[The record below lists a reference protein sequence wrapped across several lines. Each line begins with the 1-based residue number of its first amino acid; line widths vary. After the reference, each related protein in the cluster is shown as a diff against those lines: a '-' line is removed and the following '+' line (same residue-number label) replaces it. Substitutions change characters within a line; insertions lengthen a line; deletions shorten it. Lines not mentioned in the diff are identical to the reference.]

1 MRRAGRVAFAGEEL
15 AAANLLCTL
24 DFAQE
29 ESEEPGG
36 GKGNTSRH
44 PHGAPLSPA
53 PLGLPLSSL

>member
-1 MRRAGRVAFAGEEL
+1 MAFAGEEL